1 MNLMKGEG
9 KSETVERFLS
19 VAVQR
24 WGEDEVEAIRV
35 AIEKTAEAVREV
47 QKFKIDPFDEPWRP
61 PKEG

>member
-1 MNLMKGEG
+1 MKGEG
-9 KSETVERFLS
+9 KKEIVESFLG

-24 WGEDEVEAIRV
+24 WGEEEVEAIRA
-35 AIEKTAEAVREV
+35 AIEKTAEAVWEV